1 MASSLQ
7 RIQEFNEQRPQLS
20 RWPGAAVRISHGLR
34 KGEIDFRKGEVL
46 SVSDLSILV
55 EMDHPLYRSIKLL
68 GASYAHFCE
77 ACRLTIPGNV
87 TYQRSAEAIQHRGFL
102 VPIRAFCPYCGP
114 DAPLRCLRPGD
125 KLRLHYRFEE
135 DMTSASWFAE
145 VWEW

>member
-1 MASSLQ
+1 MGSSLQ
-7 RIQEFNEQRPQLS
+7 KVQDFLAEKPHLS

-46 SVSDLSILV
+46 NVTDTAILV
-55 EMDHPLYRSIKLL
+55 EMDHPSYRTVKLM
-68 GASYAHFCE
+68 GASYAHHCD
-77 ACRLTIPGNV
+77 ACKTTIPGNV
-87 TYQRSAEAIQHRGFL
+87 TYQRSTEALSHRGFL

-114 DAPLRCLRPGD
+114 DAPLRMLRPGD

-135 DMTSASWFAE
+135 DMSSASWFAE